1 MTLSESVLSILEPY
15 VNHNAA
21 YNSTEREKE
30 EATIC
35 QPGTRTRVLNQIQG
49 WVRGDGPSVMWLY
62 GPAGAGKSTIAHT
75 TAEQCDN
82 QSSTNLAFSY
92 FFSRR
97 NLDRNDMTKFIP
109 TFAYQLVRKLPS
121 LGPRIREAYEA
132 DPVVFRQR
140 LQDQV
145 QRLIIYPLWKMLAQ
159 TPQMILPTMTV
170 VIDGLDEYSEES
182 GGVSLS
188 QLTRIFFNDLECLP
202 FRIFF
207 ASRPEPYIRA
217 IFDKLSTDAKTM
229 MIPVSDWETS
239 DDVYRY
245 LSLNLSEVQ
254 TRKRLPPSWPSR
266 SDVRTLV
273 NKSEGIF
280 IYASTLIK
288 FVGANNCNSK
298 DRLQEAMKSHNGL
311 DPLFVQVLDSAKEHA
326 DFQYTLGVIMHTRK
340 RLPIGV
346 LAPFLERDTHNI
358 RSSFEG
364 ALSIFIVPDTDEDY
378 IRPYHASLQDF
389 LTDRRR
395 SGNHFLDPVTT
406 HAAIVEACAGLIA
419 QDSGSDTVSTEH
431 LFYAY
436 RNWCYHLR
444 LALSNENYFVINR
457 SPFPSICN
465 VLAERLLSQD
475 ITWLRRM
482 RSYEK
487 AEEGLAK
494 LRQVIPYVEVRDY
507 TMTNSNYN

>member
-49 WVRGDGPSVMWLY
+49 WVRGDGPSTMWLY
-62 GPAGAGKSTIAHT
+62 GPAGAGKSTIAYT
-75 TAEQCDN
+75 IAEQCDN
-82 QSSTNLAFSY
+82 QSPRTLAFSY

-97 NLDRNDMTKFIP
+97 NTDRSNLTKFIP
-109 TFAYQLVRKLPS
+109 TFAYQLSRTMPS
-121 LGPRIREAYEA
+121 LRPRIQEVYKS
-132 DPVVFRQR
+132 DPAILRQR
-140 LQDQV
+140 LRDQA

-159 TPQMILPTMTV
+159 APQMILPTMTV

-188 QLTRIFFNDLECLP
+188 QLARIFFNDLECLP

-245 LSLNLSEVQ
+245 LSLNLSEEQ

-395 SGNHFLDPVTT
+395 SGNHFLDPVTN
-406 HAAIVEACAGLIA
+406 HVALVEACASLIER
-419 QDSGSDTVSTEH
+419 DSVSDILPSEH

-436 RNWCYHLR
+436 RNWCYHL
-444 LALSNENYFVINR
+444 LSALSNENYFVIDR
-457 SPFPSICN
+457 SLFPGICN
-465 VLAERLLSQD
+465 ELAEILLSQQWS
-475 ITWLRRM
+475 WLHAM
-482 RSYEK
+482 DSHDNVEK
-487 AEEGLAK
+487 WPAT
-494 LRQVIPYVEVRDY
+494 LREVIPYVKVSDY
-507 TMTNSNYN
+507 ITSSFN

>member
-35 QPGTRTRVLNQIQG
+35 QPGTRTRVLNQIQR
-49 WVRGDGPSVMWLY
+49 WVRGDGPSTMWLY
-62 GPAGAGKSTIAHT
+62 GPAGAGKSTIAYT
-75 TAEQCDN
+75 IAEQCDN
-82 QSSTNLAFSY
+82 QSPRTLAFSY

-97 NLDRNDMTKFIP
+97 NTDRSNLTKFIP
-109 TFAYQLVRKLPS
+109 TFAYQLSRTMPS
-121 LGPRIREAYEA
+121 LGPWILEVYKS
-132 DPVVFRQR
+132 DPAIFRQR
-140 LQDQV
+140 LRDQA

-159 TPQMILPTMTV
+159 APQMILPTMTV

-188 QLTRIFFNDLECLP
+188 QLTPIFFNDLECLP

-217 IFDKLSTDAKTM
+217 IFDKLSAATQTM

-239 DDVYRY
+239 DDIYRH
-245 LSLNLSEVQ
+245 LSLHLSEVQ
-254 TRKRLPPSWPSR
+254 TRKGLPPSWPSQ
-266 SDVRTLV
+266 SEICTLV
-273 NKSEGIF
+273 DKSEGIF

-298 DRLQEAMKSHNGL
+298 VRLQEAMKSHSGL

-436 RNWCYHLR
+436 RNWCYHVL
-444 LALSNENYFVINR
+444 LTLSSENCSNIDR
-457 SPFPSICN
+457 SPLLCPSTK
-465 VLAERLLSQD
+465 LATRLSQD

-482 RSYEK
+482 KSHEEAK
-487 AEEGLAK
+487 QWLAELRKVILYAK
-494 LRQVIPYVEVRDY
+494 VSDCTMSNFDY
-507 TMTNSNYN
+507 S

>member
-1 MTLSESVLSILEPY
+1 MTLSESVLNLLEPY

-35 QPGTRTRVLNQIQG
+35 QPGTRTRVLNQIQR
-49 WVRGDGPSVMWLY
+49 WVRGDGPSTMWLY
-62 GPAGAGKSTIAHT
+62 GPAGAGKSTIAYT
-75 TAEQCDN
+75 IAEQCDN
-82 QSSTNLAFSY
+82 QSPRTLAFSY

-97 NLDRNDMTKFIP
+97 NTDRSNLAKFIP
-109 TFAYQLVRKLPS
+109 TFAYQLSRTMPS
-121 LGPRIREAYEA
+121 LGPWILEVYKS
-132 DPVVFRQR
+132 DPAILRQR
-140 LQDQV
+140 LQNQA

-159 TPQMILPTMTV
+159 APQMILPTMTV

-188 QLTRIFFNDLECLP
+188 QLAQIFFNDLKCLP

-217 IFDKLSTDAKTM
+217 IFDKLSINAQLMK
-229 MIPVSDWETS
+229 IPVSDWETS

-254 TRKRLPPSWPSR
+254 TRKGLPPSWPSQ
-266 SDVRTLV
+266 SEIRTLV
-273 NKSEGIF
+273 DKSEGIF

-298 DRLQEAMKSHNGL
+298 VRLQEAMKSHNGL

-346 LAPFLERDTHNI
+346 LARFLERDTHNI

-389 LTDRRR
+389 LTDRCR
-395 SGNHFLDPVTT
+395 SGDHFLDPVTN
-406 HAAIVEACAGLIA
+406 HVALVEACASLIER
-419 QDSGSDTVSTEH
+419 DSVSDILPSEH

-436 RNWCYHLR
+436 RNWCYHL
-444 LALSNENYFVINR
+444 LMTLSDENYFVNNR
-457 SPFPSICN
+457 SPFPAICN
-465 VLAERLLSQD
+465 EFAERLLTQQW
-475 ITWLRRM
+475 TWLRRM